1 MANSANPDGGCEVSA
16 DAADCADGGFD
27 GEIGESGGEEIGCGD
42 ESDEVFGE
50 T

>member
-1 MANSANPDGGCEVSA
+1 MANSANPDGRGEVSA

-27 GEIGESGGEEIGCGD
+27 GEVGASAGEEIDCGD